1 MIRKLDDYSPTKEKY
16 KIQKEKFLSN
26 VKMFYSGRTIIIIEV
41 ENNKNPLPKKYVSNT
56 YTYNEK
62 EIDASEFGEMG
73 IKMRVKN
80 GANR

>member
-41 ENNKNPLPKKYVSNT
+41 ENNKNPLPK
-56 YTYNEK
+56 
-62 EIDASEFGEMG
+62 
-73 IKMRVKN
+73 
-80 GANR
+80 